1 MRDRHDKKTVDLF
14 TLARPVGRPR
24 KHVSNAVKQ
33 ALYRQRK
40 NNEASKKCQS

>member
-1 MRDRHDKKTVDLF
+1 MRDRHDKKTLDLF

-40 NNEASKKCQS
+40 NEALKKCQS